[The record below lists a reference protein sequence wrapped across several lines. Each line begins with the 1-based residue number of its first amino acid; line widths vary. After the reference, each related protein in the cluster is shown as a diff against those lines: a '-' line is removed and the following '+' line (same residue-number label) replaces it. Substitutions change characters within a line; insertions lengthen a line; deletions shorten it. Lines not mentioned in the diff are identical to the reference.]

1 MLKCVLVGAG
11 GFIGA
16 VLRYLIGLIPIKA
29 NDSFPFKTLFI
40 NVAGAFMIGII
51 TALAE
56 RKNINPNLV
65 LMLQVGVCGGFTTF
79 STFAYETSGLM
90 KNGNT
95 AQAVIYAVLSV
106 VLCVLAVFAAQAA
119 VKAVISR

>member
-1 MLKCVLVGAG
+1 
-11 GFIGA
+11 
-16 VLRYLIGLIPIKA
+16 
-29 NDSFPFKTLFI
+29 
-40 NVAGAFMIGII
+40 MIGII

-119 VKAVISR
+119 IKAVMSR